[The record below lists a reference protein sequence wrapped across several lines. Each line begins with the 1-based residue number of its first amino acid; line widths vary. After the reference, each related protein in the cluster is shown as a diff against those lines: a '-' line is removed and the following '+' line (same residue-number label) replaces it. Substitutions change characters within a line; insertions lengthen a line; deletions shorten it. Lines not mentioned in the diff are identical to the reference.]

1 VVSVTEEHL
10 RLRTTLLA
18 IALAGIALG
27 DRDLR
32 YIRGMSPSRSPRPLW
47 MVVLAG
53 LLFAGSALA
62 DERRERSEPRLILP
76 GSHEVQAGQLVALE
90 WTAADDVTELEILL
104 SLDGGRTY
112 PIWVS
117 PRLSPRNC
125 RFVWRVPPCG
135 GRSLRMRIR
144 FQRDGREIEGA
155 PSASIAVAPAG
166 APQPLGLP
174 PLGADP
180 ERVPRSGGESRSSRL
195 DGGTCEA
202 ILHLTSPHH
211 SSRGERCRA
220 PKDAP
225 PIGLS
230 GGHRGPGFV
239 PLRA

>member
-1 VVSVTEEHL
+1 MGGLSD
-10 RLRTTLLA
+10 
-18 IALAGIALG
+18 

-32 YIRGMSPSRSPRPLW
+32 YIRGMSLSRSPRLVW
-47 MVVLAG
+47 TIVLAG
-53 LLFAGSALA
+53 LLFGGSALA
-62 DERRERSEPRLILP
+62 SGRERPEPRLILP
-76 GSHEVQAGQLVALE
+76 GSHEVQAGQVVALE
-90 WTAADDVTELEILL
+90 WTAADDVSELEILL

-117 PRLSPRNC
+117 PRLAPESR

-135 GRSLRMRIR
+135 GKSLRMRIR

-174 PLGADP
+174 PLAADP
-180 ERVPRSGGESRSSRL
+180 ERAPRSGGESRSSRP

-202 ILHLTSPHH
+202 TLHLPSPQQ
-211 SSRGERCRA
+211 SSRGEPCRA
-220 PKDAP
+220 AKHAP
-225 PIGLS
+225 PIALS

-239 PLRA
+239 PLRI